1 MSGRV
6 KCADVAASSSVLN
19 NDGREYLRAPHHQF
33 GAPGRELNR
42 VTHPAFGV
50 PGREWVREWV
60 SEPVVGTVGQSSSSE
75 ELNRVRNENQQLREE
90 HQRLRMENQTLKEMD
105 RLRGENERLTR
116 ELAEMQRRRK
126 DVAAAALLLSTPVPA
141 MPGLTQGA
149 SSKDGNLDEATDAY
163 ANACLRRELL
173 QNEVR

>member
-1 MSGRV
+1 M
-6 KCADVAASSSVLN
+6 
-19 NDGREYLRAPHHQF
+19 
-33 GAPGRELNR
+33 
-42 VTHPAFGV
+42 
-50 PGREWVREWV
+50 
-60 SEPVVGTVGQSSSSE
+60 
-75 ELNRVRNENQQLREE
+75 RNENQQLREE

-126 DVAAAALLLSTPVPA
+126 DVAAAALLPTPGPA

-149 SSKDGNLDEATDAY
+149 SSKDGNLD
-163 ANACLRRELL
+163 ACLRRELL

>member
-1 MSGRV
+1 
-6 KCADVAASSSVLN
+6 
-19 NDGREYLRAPHHQF
+19 
-33 GAPGRELNR
+33 
-42 VTHPAFGV
+42 
-50 PGREWVREWV
+50 
-60 SEPVVGTVGQSSSSE
+60 
-75 ELNRVRNENQQLREE
+75 
-90 HQRLRMENQTLKEMD
+90 MENQTLKEMD

-126 DVAAAALLLSTPVPA
+126 DVSAAALLPSTPVPA

-149 SSKDGNLDEATDAY
+149 SSKGGNLDEATDAY

>member
-1 MSGRV
+1 MSGRRV
-6 KCADVAASSSVLN
+6 LYADVSVAASSSVLHI
-19 NDGREYLRAPHHQF
+19 DGREYLRAPHHQF

-60 SEPVVGTVGQSSSSE
+60 AEPVVGIVGQLSSSE

-90 HQRLRMENQTLKEMD
+90 HQRLRTENQQLKEMD

-126 DVAAAALLLSTPVPA
+126 DVAAAALLPSTPVPA
-141 MPGLTQGA
+141 MPGLA
-149 SSKDGNLDEATDAY
+149 SKDSNLDEATDAY

-173 QNEVR
+173 QKA